1 MTQLRALEPNDID
14 LLFGIEND
22 PSLWVVSNTNMPYSR
37 KFLCDYILSTS
48 GDIYT
53 DKQLRMV
60 IEHDDRPVGLVDLT
74 DFDPKNQRAELGII
88 IKKEFRNKG
97 IAFEAMQL
105 MERYATD
112 VLHLHQL
119 YAVISETNEPSLK
132 LFAKCSFINRSTL
145 IDWVIEGKNHKN
157 ALLVQKIL

>member
-22 PSLWVVSNTNMPYSR
+22 PTLWDVSNTNMPYSR
-37 KFLCDYILSTS
+37 KFLSDYILSTS

-60 IEHDDRPVGLVDLT
+60 IEHDDCPVGLVDLT

-105 MERYATD
+105 MERYAAD

-119 YAVISETNEPSLK
+119 YAIISETNEPSLR
-132 LFAKCSFINRSTL
+132 LFAKCSFVNKSAL
-145 IDWVIEGKNHKN
+145 IDWVTEGKNHKN
-157 ALLVQKIL
+157 AFLVQKIL

>member
-37 KFLCDYILSTS
+37 KFLSDYILSTS

-119 YAVISETNEPSLK
+119 YAVISETNEPSLR
-132 LFAKCSFINRSTL
+132 LFAKCSFTNKSTL
-145 IDWVIEGKNHKN
+145 IDWVVEGRNHKN